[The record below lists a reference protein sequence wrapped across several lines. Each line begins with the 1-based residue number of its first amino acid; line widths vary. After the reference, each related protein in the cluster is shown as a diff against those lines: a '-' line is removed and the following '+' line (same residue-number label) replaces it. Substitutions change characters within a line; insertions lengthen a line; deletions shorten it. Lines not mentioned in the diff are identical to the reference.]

1 MLYLFPLLAVF
12 IWAGNSIVNKLSF
25 GIIDPEAIAFYRWFF
40 AMLLLTPFV
49 AARVWQ
55 KRRVILPLLPK
66 FATLAMLGMVLNQ
79 SLAYFAAA
87 TTTATNMA
95 LITSLV
101 PMISLFLAVPL
112 LKQKLSSLAFGG
124 TLISLVGLIFML
136 SHGDMMNLA
145 IGVTQGDLLLL
156 FSAFVYAL
164 YGVLLKRWQLPLP
177 TWESVYIQGLI
188 AVFML
193 TPLLF
198 SSPSMAISTQSAPLI
213 LYAAVAASLLA
224 PWAWINGISK
234 LGADRTSVFF
244 NLMPIIAAILAAII
258 LDETLAIYHYIGG
271 SMVIIGVM
279 LVQIKPKP
287 KAIPTL
293 ACPE

>member
-1 MLYLFPLLAVF
+1 MLYLFPLLAVV
-12 IWAGNSIVNKLSF
+12 IWAGNAIVNKLSF

-49 AARVWQ
+49 VTSVWQ
-55 KRRVILPLLPK
+55 KRQQIKPLLPK
-66 FATLAMLGMVLNQ
+66 FVTLALLGMVLNQ

-112 LKQKLSSLAFGG
+112 LKQRLSPLAFSGM
-124 TLISLVGLIFML
+124 LVSLFGLIFML
-136 SHGDMMNLA
+136 SHGNILDIA
-145 IGVTQGDLLLL
+145 IGITEGDLLLL

-164 YGVLLKRWQLPLP
+164 YGVLLKRWQLPLS

-188 AVFML
+188 AVIML

-198 SSPSMAISTQSAPLI
+198 SSPSIAITNQSAPLI
-213 LYAAVAASLLA
+213 MYAAIGASLLA
-224 PWAWINGISK
+224 PWAWINGIAR

-244 NLMPIIAAILAAII
+244 NLMPILAAILAAII
-258 LDETLAIYHYIGG
+258 LNETLAIYHYIGG
-271 SMVIIGVM
+271 SMVIFGVM
-279 LVQIKPKP
+279 LVQIKPKT
-287 KAIPTL
+287 KAVSTL

>member
-49 AARVWQ
+49 AGRVWQ

-101 PMISLFLAVPL
+101 PMI
-112 LKQKLSSLAFGG
+112 
-124 TLISLVGLIFML
+124 
-136 SHGDMMNLA
+136 
-145 IGVTQGDLLLL
+145 
-156 FSAFVYAL
+156 
-164 YGVLLKRWQLPLP
+164 
-177 TWESVYIQGLI
+177 
-188 AVFML
+188 
-193 TPLLF
+193 
-198 SSPSMAISTQSAPLI
+198 
-213 LYAAVAASLLA
+213 
-224 PWAWINGISK
+224 
-234 LGADRTSVFF
+234 
-244 NLMPIIAAILAAII
+244 
-258 LDETLAIYHYIGG
+258 
-271 SMVIIGVM
+271 
-279 LVQIKPKP
+279 
-287 KAIPTL
+287 
-293 ACPE
+293 ACF

>member
-1 MLYLFPLLAVF
+1 MLYLFPLLAVL

-49 AARVWQ
+49 ASRVWQ
-55 KRRVILPLLPK
+55 KRQVILPLLPK
-66 FATLAMLGMVLNQ
+66 FATLALLGMVLNQ

-112 LKQKLSSLAFGG
+112 LKQKLSPLAFGG
-124 TLISLVGLIFML
+124 TLISLFGLIFML

-164 YGVLLKRWQLPLP
+164 YGVLLKRWQL
-177 TWESVYIQGLI
+177 
-188 AVFML
+188 
-193 TPLLF
+193 
-198 SSPSMAISTQSAPLI
+198 
-213 LYAAVAASLLA
+213 
-224 PWAWINGISK
+224 
-234 LGADRTSVFF
+234 
-244 NLMPIIAAILAAII
+244 
-258 LDETLAIYHYIGG
+258 
-271 SMVIIGVM
+271 
-279 LVQIKPKP
+279 
-287 KAIPTL
+287 
-293 ACPE
+293 

>member
-1 MLYLFPLLAVF
+1 MFSHAQPRKQVSKGKIMLYLFPLLAVL

-49 AARVWQ
+49 AGRVWQ
-55 KRRVILPLLPK
+55 KRQMILPLLPK

-112 LKQKLSSLAFGG
+112 LKQKLSPLAFGG

-156 FSAFVYAL
+156 ISAFVYAL
-164 YGVLLKRWQLPLP
+164 YGVLLKRWQLPQ
-177 TWESVYIQGLI
+177 IGR
-188 AVFML
+188 
-193 TPLLF
+193 
-198 SSPSMAISTQSAPLI
+198 
-213 LYAAVAASLLA
+213 ASC
-224 PWAWINGISK
+224 
-234 LGADRTSVFF
+234 RERV
-244 NLMPIIAAILAAII
+244 
-258 LDETLAIYHYIGG
+258 
-271 SMVIIGVM
+271 
-279 LVQIKPKP
+279 
-287 KAIPTL
+287 
-293 ACPE
+293 